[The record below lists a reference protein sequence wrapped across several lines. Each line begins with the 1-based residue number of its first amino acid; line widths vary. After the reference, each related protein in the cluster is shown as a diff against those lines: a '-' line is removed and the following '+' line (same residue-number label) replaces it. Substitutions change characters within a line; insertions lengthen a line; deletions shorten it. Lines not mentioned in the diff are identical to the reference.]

1 MLYEINKIL
10 CSNHYDLCYVFDI
23 TYSLCYVSVST
34 YSFIIFKQ
42 VFLKDTDERACAY
55 ISGPAPNRWGV
66 TFEGLELLESVSQ
79 ISRTDGES
87 LPRSVC

>member
-1 MLYEINKIL
+1 MIL
-10 CSNHYDLCYVFDI
+10 CSDHYNLCYVFDI
-23 TYSLCYVSVST
+23 KFFV
-34 YSFIIFKQ
+34 IFEQ

-79 ISRTDGES
+79 ISRTGGEF
-87 LPRSVC
+87 LCEEV